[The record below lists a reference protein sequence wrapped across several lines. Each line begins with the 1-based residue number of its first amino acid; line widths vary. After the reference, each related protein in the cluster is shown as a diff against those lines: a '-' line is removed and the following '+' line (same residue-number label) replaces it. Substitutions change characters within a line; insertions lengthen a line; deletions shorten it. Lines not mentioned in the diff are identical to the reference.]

1 MKADPAGDGKMPE
14 EVEIMSDIRHLMEF
28 RKGFENTGFSDT
40 PSLNMAYKHLYAG
53 DHDEA
58 ERRFRELVAED
69 PEDFEA
75 LAGLAVCVAEDGGRF
90 LTAEKIAR
98 KAVMLGR
105 KHAAGYIALG
115 YVNLR
120 GGRLE
125 DGYRYLMKAK
135 HLAPKDPRV
144 RTGFAIYDNQRPP
157 VISDLS
163 RIHPVNRAL
172 GNTRAFLQS
181 PTNRAVALAF
191 LTGGAVL
198 ARSLFI

>member
-1 MKADPAGDGKMPE
+1 
-14 EVEIMSDIRHLMEF
+14 MSELRHLMEF
-28 RKGFENTGFSDT
+28 RKGFENTGFANV

-53 DHDEA
+53 DHQEA
-58 ERRFRELVAED
+58 ERRFREILVTD
-69 PEDFEA
+69 PNDA
-75 LAGLAVCVAEDGGRF
+75 DAMAGLAVCVAEDGGKF

-98 KAVMLGR
+98 QAVRLGG
-105 KHAAGYIALG
+105 KSAASGFIALG

-144 RTGFAIYDNQRPP
+144 RTGFALYDQERPP

-163 RIHPVNRAL
+163 RLHPVNRAL
-172 GNTRAFLQS
+172 GGARSYLGS
-181 PTNRAVALAF
+181 PANRAAAVAVI
-191 LTGGAVL
+191 TGGLVL
-198 ARSLFI
+198 ASTLLA

>member
-1 MKADPAGDGKMPE
+1 
-14 EVEIMSDIRHLMEF
+14 MSELRHLMEF
-28 RKGFENTGFSDT
+28 RKGFENTGFANV

-53 DHDEA
+53 DHEEA
-58 ERRFRELVAED
+58 ERRFREILVTD
-69 PEDFEA
+69 PNDA
-75 LAGLAVCVAEDGGRF
+75 DAMAGLAVCVAEDGGKF

-98 KAVMLGR
+98 QAVKIGG
-105 KHAAGYIALG
+105 KSAAGYIALG

-144 RTGFAIYDNQRPP
+144 HTGFALYDQERPP

-163 RIHPVNRAL
+163 RMHPVNRVL
-172 GNTRAFLQS
+172 GGARAYMDS
-181 PTNRAVALAF
+181 PTNRAVAIAAV
-191 LTGGAVL
+191 TGGLVL
-198 ARSLFI
+198 ASTLLV

>member
-1 MKADPAGDGKMPE
+1 
-14 EVEIMSDIRHLMEF
+14 MSDLRQLMEF
-28 RKGFENTGFSDT
+28 RKGFENTGFKDI

-53 DHDEA
+53 DHEEA
-58 ERRFRELVAED
+58 ERRFRQILKED
-69 PEDFEA
+69 PLDA
-75 LAGLAVCVAEDGGRF
+75 DAMAGLAVCAAEDGGKF

-98 KAVMLGR
+98 QAVRMNR
-105 KHAAGYIALG
+105 KSASGYIALG

-144 RTGFAIYDNQRPP
+144 STGFAIYDRERPP

-163 RIHPVNRAL
+163 RLHPVNRVLGGTRNYLESPVNRAL
-172 GNTRAFLQS
+172 
-181 PTNRAVALAF
+181 AVAV
-191 LTGGAVL
+191 LTGGLVL
-198 ARSLFI
+198 ASTLLV